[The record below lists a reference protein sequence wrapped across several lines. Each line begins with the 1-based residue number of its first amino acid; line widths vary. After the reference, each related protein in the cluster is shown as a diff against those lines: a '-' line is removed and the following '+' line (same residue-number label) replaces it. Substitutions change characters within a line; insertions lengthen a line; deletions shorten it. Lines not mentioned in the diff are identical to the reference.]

1 MSCWFC
7 RAVLVAGALAD
18 SLLCIFF
25 LVPAVAY
32 LKNGTSAKKRNPT
45 TEFRETK
52 SSFSWCF
59 LWISVSQVW
68 FRAEAL
74 WSLVIWVSQR
84 RIWGRQILWPENG
97 GLLLGVLQTVCVF
110 FCDGK
115 NHVSCHRH
123 HLQQDLLLLKLGMNH
138 LGFWI
143 CFHLQGHLIFFDL
156 IKQICAIAARYEPLP
171 S

>member
-7 RAVLVAGALAD
+7 RAVLVAGTLAD

-97 GLLLGVLQTVCVF
+97 GLLLGVLQTVFVF
-110 FCDGK
+110 FLWWKKPCFLPPAPPSTGLVAFKTGDE
-115 NHVSCHRH
+115 S
-123 HLQQDLLLLKLGMNH
+123 
-138 LGFWI
+138 LGFLNM
-143 CFHLQGHLIFFDL
+143 FPSSRPPDL
-156 IKQICAIAARYEPLP
+156 FR
-171 S
+171 SN